1 MIPPA
6 ASPPRNQPLP
16 EYEALASAWLR
27 YCTGPAAE
35 TESEREPLGVL
46 LLSGLC
52 ESAIGTDKLT
62 GDVLA
67 DVLGGVALIA
77 GRWRAGAIR
86 GGGGVAEVELD
97 ELHTFERRINLA
109 LELRR
114 REKGGA
120 L

>member
-1 MIPPA
+1 MSAPTHNLA
-6 ASPPRNQPLP
+6 RA

-27 YCTGPAAE
+27 FCTGPAAE
-35 TESEREPLGVL
+35 TPDEREPLGVL

-52 ESAIGTDKLT
+52 EPAIGAEKLT
-62 GDVLA
+62 GDLLA